1 MLYIITAL
9 YWLVSGDSSVKK
21 KHECTEC
28 GHQFR
33 TKALL
38 KRHNLTH
45 SGERPFTCGTCD
57 KRFSRQDHLRRH
69 MVTHMNAFTPTFPD
83 FQYWVFII
91 EVCRYCPMSR
101 ARITWWECD
110 IFYSYFFFQINA
122 WFLFVIHFNLYYK
135 KQSKLRRKK
144 WTQCR
149 NRKTCLSIG
158 VKTDC
163 TVE

>member
-1 MLYIITAL
+1 MFNTVKWTETFCCCNYFTMLSFTRYIRLVYCNDNNDLNMWKKLTALIVVLNILMAL
-9 YWLVSGDSSVKK
+9 YWLVLGDSSVKK

-45 SGERPFTCGTCD
+45 SGERPFTCATCD

-101 ARITWWECD
+101 P
-110 IFYSYFFFQINA
+110 
-122 WFLFVIHFNLYYK
+122 K
-135 KQSKLRRKK
+135 
-144 WTQCR
+144 
-149 NRKTCLSIG
+149 G
-158 VKTDC
+158 
-163 TVE
+163 